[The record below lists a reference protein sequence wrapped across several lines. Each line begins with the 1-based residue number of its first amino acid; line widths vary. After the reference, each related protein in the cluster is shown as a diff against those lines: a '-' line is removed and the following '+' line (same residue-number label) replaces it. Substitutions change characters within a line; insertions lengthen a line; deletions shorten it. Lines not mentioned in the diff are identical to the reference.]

1 MKIII
6 EESPDCSETEIT
18 ITCKELTEGVIKIV
32 SSLRALEQK
41 ILGTLEGSIHI
52 LSPEDIFYFES
63 VDKKNFIYTD
73 TGVYETSLRLYE
85 VEEILGDSEFF
96 RATKS
101 TVLNISKIK
110 TISPKLGGRLDVEL
124 VNGEKMMVS
133 RQYVT
138 LLKEKL
144 DF

>member
-18 ITCKELTEGVIKIV
+18 ITCNKLTESVIKIV
-32 SSLRALEQK
+32 ASLRALEQK
-41 ILGTLEGSIHI
+41 ILGTLEGQIHI

-110 TISPKLGGRLDVEL
+110 TFSPKIGGRLDVIL
-124 VNGEKMMVS
+124 DNGEKMMVS
-133 RQYVT
+133 RQYVRI
-138 LLKEKL
+138 LKEKL

>member
-1 MKIII
+1 M
-6 EESPDCSETEIT
+6 
-18 ITCKELTEGVIKIV
+18 
-32 SSLRALEQK
+32 QK
-41 ILGTLEGSIHI
+41 VDRECYEYLCFSARTGAENTGHI
-52 LSPEDIFYFES
+52 RGQIAFLSPEDIYYFES

-110 TISPKLGGRLDVEL
+110 TISPRIGGRLDVVL
-124 VNGEKMMVS
+124 DNGEKMMVS

-138 LLKEKL
+138 ILKEKL

>member
-6 EESPDCSETEIT
+6 EESPECSETEIT
-18 ITCKELTEGVIKIV
+18 ITCNKLTESVTKIV
-32 SSLRALEQK
+32 ATLRALEQK
-41 ILGTLEGSIHI
+41 ILGTLVGQIHV

-73 TGVYETSLRLYE
+73 TVVYETSLRLYE
-85 VEEILGDSEFF
+85 VEEILGDREFF

-110 TISPKLGGRLDVEL
+110 TISPKIGGRLDVVL
-124 VNGEKMMVS
+124 DNGEKMMVS
-133 RQYVT
+133 RQYVRI
-138 LLKEKL
+138 LKEKL